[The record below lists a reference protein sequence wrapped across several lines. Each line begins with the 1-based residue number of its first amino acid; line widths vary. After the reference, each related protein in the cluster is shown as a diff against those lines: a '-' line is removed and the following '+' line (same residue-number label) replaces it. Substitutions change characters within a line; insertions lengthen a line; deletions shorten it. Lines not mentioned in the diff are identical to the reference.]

1 MTGFKARTSALK
13 HVLTI
18 GVAATI
24 LASAEPT
31 VWTVP
36 GRTDNASVR
45 GHQGDLVNQP
55 GCWTENGYDREFP
68 CPVVRGSPGL

>member
-1 MTGFKARTSALK
+1 MSGFKPRTSALK
-13 HVLTI
+13 HTLTI
-18 GVAATI
+18 GVAVAI
-24 LASAEPT
+24 LASAVPT

-36 GRTDNASVR
+36 ARTDNAGGT

-68 CPVVRGSPGL
+68 CPVAPGAPGL